1 MLTMEN
7 WASLKREATTLEQY
21 VEKRL
26 HSREPPAAPVAAA
39 LAGDAELGAAA
50 ANPQLVRLRE
60 IDESLGRL
68 SGVVERLSV
77 VATSSGNAANQ
88 AVANVGSPDA
98 AENRGTHPAPSA
110 APPCTPTPPHTHTH
124 TPPPTHPPT
133 ALP

>member
-26 HSREPPAAPVAAA
+26 HSREPPPPSSSSSSTTTA
-39 LAGDAELGAAA
+39 LPAGDAELGAAS

-68 SGVVERLSV
+68 SGVVERLSA

-88 AVANVGSPDA
+88 AVANVRACRTLSC
-98 AENRGTHPAPSA
+98 APQGGGL
-110 APPCTPTPPHTHTH
+110 CC
-124 TPPPTHPPT
+124 TPPPH
-133 ALP
+133 